1 MIVLY
6 LHTLRSSKIMHA
18 LSYSSIIALRV
29 NYCTQK
35 IYKARLTA
43 FVINWGRGGGADW
56 FEGSEVL

>member
-1 MIVLY
+1 MQ
-6 LHTLRSSKIMHA
+6 A

-43 FVINWGRGGGADW
+43 FVINWGRGGADW

>member
-1 MIVLY
+1 
-6 LHTLRSSKIMHA
+6 MHA

-43 FVINWGRGGGADW
+43 FVINWGGGADR

>member
-1 MIVLY
+1 
-6 LHTLRSSKIMHA
+6 MHA
-18 LSYSSIIALRV
+18 LSYCSIIALRV

-43 FVINWGRGGGADW
+43 FVINWGSGGGADW